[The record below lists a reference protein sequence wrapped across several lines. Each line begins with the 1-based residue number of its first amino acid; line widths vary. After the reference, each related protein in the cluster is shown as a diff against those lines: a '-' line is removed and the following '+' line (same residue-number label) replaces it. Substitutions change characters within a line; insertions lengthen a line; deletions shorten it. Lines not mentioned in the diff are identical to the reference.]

1 MLNQIESELIIYMQE
16 DFWAK
21 DPFTM
26 DMMSAILSHLESNSL
41 DCVYVCKTNYSA
53 ARLNIAGNILGSKIN
68 RFEKNSNYIFNYQFA
83 IWNTQSL
90 LRILREITG
99 QTRVSLEFSGTSNII
114 KRSEQHKYQII
125 DYPWY
130 IVASPD
136 AKTPEMIEL
145 LKTLN

>member
-1 MLNQIESELIIYMQE
+1 MQE

-21 DPFTM
+21 DSFTM
-26 DMMSAILSHLESNSL
+26 DMLSAILSQLKSNSL
-41 DCVYVCKTNYSA
+41 DCIYVCKANYSA
-53 ARLNIAGNILGSKIN
+53 AKLNTIGDILGSRIN

-83 IWNTQSL
+83 VWNTQSL
-90 LRILREITG
+90 LRLLREITG
-99 QTRVSLEFSGTSNII
+99 KNRVSLEFSGTTNII

-130 IVASPD
+130 IIASPD
-136 AKTPEMIEL
+136 VKTPEMMEL